1 MIFAVIG
8 AMGAVGSII
17 YLQVYNVLLKSY
29 QNAAWL
35 SFGVIVLI
43 DGLMLIFL
51 LIMISFGKFGHAA
64 AGTEDEDAEVGNI
77 RGPDAGPG
85 GYADIPD
92 LAEVEEDEAEYENTT
107 HKGSLVESY
116 KHKESKVNRESLAK
130 GSLN

>member
-1 MIFAVIG
+1 
-8 AMGAVGSII
+8 
-17 YLQVYNVLLKSY
+17 
-29 QNAAWL
+29 
-35 SFGVIVLI
+35 
-43 DGLMLIFL
+43 MLIFL

-92 LAEVEEDEAEYENTT
+92 LAEVEEDEAEYENST

-116 KHKESKVNRESLAK
+116 KHKESKVNLESLAK
-130 GSLN
+130 GSLNQRLSSSDDINNDVFDFDPQGS